1 MKHVSV
7 SPPPDEL
14 EHRLKDAYVR
24 FADIDSR
31 AVEAKKTCTAYISRV
46 QPVIDCVKG
55 HDVRWN
61 VKVAQTLKSLGE
73 RRAEDLQKCK
83 EQAAKE
89 GEELLSRMR
98 AKAEY
103 DKLLTAKDV
112 GSATFKDA
120 TWIEQRYAQTKVL
133 VTEDVAAA
141 RSELEEF
148 KTRKRALEEAV
159 EVLPEIWFFGPR
171 LWTAH
176 GVLCRCA

>member
-1 MKHVSV
+1 MHK
-7 SPPPDEL
+7 
-14 EHRLKDAYVR
+14 
-24 FADIDSR
+24 
-31 AVEAKKTCTAYISRV
+31 
-46 QPVIDCVKG
+46 Q
-55 HDVRWN
+55 
-61 VKVAQTLKSLGE
+61 
-73 RRAEDLQKCK
+73 

-120 TWIEQRYAQTKVL
+120 TWIEQRCAQTKVL

-159 EVLPEIWFFGPR
+159 EARSEAVKQWCNSEVSF
-171 LWTAH
+171 A
-176 GVLCRCA
+176 

>member
-1 MKHVSV
+1 M
-7 SPPPDEL
+7 
-14 EHRLKDAYVR
+14 
-24 FADIDSR
+24 
-31 AVEAKKTCTAYISRV
+31 
-46 QPVIDCVKG
+46 
-55 HDVRWN
+55 RWN

-83 EQAAKE
+83 EQAVKE

-112 GSATFKDA
+112 GSATFKDT
-120 TWIEQRYAQTKVL
+120 TWIEQRCAQTKVL

-159 EVLPEIWFFGPR
+159 EARSEAVKQWCNSEVSF
-171 LWTAH
+171 A
-176 GVLCRCA
+176 